1 MSSRRSR
8 LEIVLSILSVIRAGN
23 DKPTRIMYAAN
34 MSWRPSQRMLSN
46 LIEQGLLEMKTASGI
61 SNKRYT
67 ITEKGVDVLDYFKK
81 ANEILPRGIYTPL
94 AYPS

>member
-1 MSSRRSR
+1 
-8 LEIVLSILSVIRAGN
+8 
-23 DKPTRIMYAAN
+23 
-34 MSWRPSQRMLSN
+34 MLSN

-67 ITEKGVDVLDYFKK
+67 ITEKGVDVLDYFEK